1 MYRNNDTTI
10 TEFILVGLSD
20 NPDIQVLLFIVFLC
34 IFVITLLGNTAIIFA
49 YIFISDLHTP
59 MYFFLANFSFLEIC
73 YVVSTVPKLL
83 TILLTDNNTIS
94 FSNCAVQ
101 MYFFLLFCGTECYM
115 LAVMAYDRYNA
126 ICQPLLYSTI
136 MSKRT
141 CFQLIAGSW
150 ILGSVNS
157 LVHTVLTFSLPF
169 CGANQIYH
177 FICDVPPL
185 LNLACKDTWINELGV
200 FVIAGSV
207 IFGSFILTM
216 SSYIKI
222 ITTILHIHSTTG
234 RKNAFSTCT
243 SHFIVVTT
251 FYSSSSFM
259 YFRPRTSYE
268 MGRDR
273 VIAVMYT
280 VITPLLNPFVYT
292 LRNRDV
298 KVAVIKKIQQLM
310 TIHNKY

>member
-10 TEFILVGLSD
+10 KEFILVGLSE

-34 IFVITLLGNTAIIFA
+34 IFVITLLGNTVIIFA

-73 YVVSTVPKLL
+73 YVLSTVPKLL
-83 TILLTDNNTIS
+83 TILLTDNDTIS
-94 FSNCAVQ
+94 YSNCAVQ
-101 MYFFLLFCGTECYM
+101 MYFFLLLGGAEFYM

-126 ICQPLLYSTI
+126 ICQPLLYSII
-136 MSKRT
+136 MNKRAR
-141 CFQLIAGSW
+141 FQLIAGSW
-150 ILGSVNS
+150 IIGSVNS

-169 CGANQIYH
+169 CANKIHH

-216 SSYIKI
+216 SSYTKI
-222 ITTILHIHSTTG
+222 ISTILHIHSTTG

-243 SHFIVVTT
+243 SHFIVVTI
-251 FYSSSSFM
+251 FYSSGMFM
-259 YFRPRTSYE
+259 YIRPRSSYA
-268 MGRDR
+268 MDRDR

-280 VITPLLNPFVYT
+280 VITPLLNPFIYT
-292 LRNRDV
+292 LKNRDV
-298 KVAVIKKIQQLM
+298 KVAVKKRIHQVM
-310 TIHNKY
+310 VIHNKY